1 MSHRDFFLR
10 YMICHHFVGRRPLSP
25 YTYQISRVSPAE
37 GRVTALPTNLN
48 LLLLEDSPAD
58 AELMIEALREAGFDP
73 TFRRVDSR
81 DAYLRELDQPPD
93 FILSDFSMPQFTAQ
107 DALQLMKE
115 RGLDLPFIIV
125 SGCMGE
131 DMAVE
136 CMKAG
141 AADYL
146 LKDRLGRLGHA
157 VTQALERKQLIEEK
171 RQAEQRLFLETFH
184 DSLTGLPNRALFLD
198 RLDRVL
204 VQNRRQPSHLFA
216 VLHLNLDGFKV
227 VHSSLGPSA
236 ADRLL
241 IEVSQRILRRVR
253 SADTVARM
261 EGDEFTFLLDNLK
274 AIGNAT
280 RVADRLQQEFS
291 TPFTLGGREVF
302 LTAGMGIACGHA
314 GYENGEQVLRDA
326 TTAMLQAK
334 AIGRAGFVIF
344 DKAMH
349 QQAMARLK
357 LEGDLR
363 QAVERSEFRL
373 AYQPI
378 VALQGGRI
386 AGFESLLRWQHP
398 EYGLTR
404 PDSFLEI
411 ATELGLMERIGEWSL
426 REACRQLKTWQGE
439 FPRIRPLTVSVNFS
453 IQHFAQGE
461 LARLIES
468 VLADSGID
476 AASLK
481 IEITES
487 DMMQNPEA
495 VTSVLK
501 HIKAQQIDACLD
513 DFGTGYSSLSH
524 LQQLPI
530 KFLKID
536 QSFVRRLG
544 ADDDA
549 LAIVKTI
556 IGLAH
561 QLGRQVIAEGV
572 ETAEHLAILRS
583 LGCEYGQGYFFAK
596 PLPCEEISSLLASGR
611 RW

>member
-1 MSHRDFFLR
+1 MST
-10 YMICHHFVGRRPLSP
+10 S
-25 YTYQISRVSPAE
+25 
-37 GRVTALPTNLN
+37 LN

-58 AELMIEALREAGFDP
+58 AELMIEVLRESGFDP
-73 TFRRVDSR
+73 TFRRVESK

-93 FILSDFSMPQFTAQ
+93 FILSDYSMPQFTAR

-125 SGCMGE
+125 SGCIGE
-131 DMAVE
+131 EMAVE

-171 RQAEQRLFLETFH
+171 RQAEQKLFLETFH
-184 DSLTGLPNRALFLD
+184 DSLTGLPNRALFMD
-198 RLDRVL
+198 RLERVFL
-204 VQNRRQPSHLFA
+204 QSRRQPGHVFA
-216 VLHLNLDGFKV
+216 LLHVNLDGFKM
-227 VHSSLGPSA
+227 VHSGLGPSQ

-261 EGDEFTFLLDNLK
+261 EGDAFTLLIDNLK
-274 AIGNAT
+274 AVDNAT
-280 RVADRLQQEFS
+280 RVADRIQQEFATS
-291 TPFTLGGREVF
+291 FVAEEGEIF
-302 LTAGMGIACGHA
+302 LTPCIGIACSHA
-314 GYENGEQVLRDA
+314 GYESGEHLLRDA
-326 TTAMLQAK
+326 TAAMLQAK
-334 AIGRAGFVIF
+334 ASGRAGFVIF

-357 LEGDLR
+357 IEGDLR
-363 QAVERSEFRL
+363 QALDRKEFRL

-378 VALQGGRI
+378 VDLNDGRVT
-386 AGFESLLRWQHP
+386 GFESLLRWQHP
-398 EYGLTR
+398 ESGLTS
-404 PDSFLEI
+404 PDAFLSI
-411 ATELGLMERIGEWSL
+411 AMELGLMKSIGEWTL
-426 REACRQLKTWQGE
+426 VEACRQLKVWQE
-439 FPRIRPLTVSVNFS
+439 QFPRVRPLTVSVNFS
-453 IQHFAQGE
+453 IAQFAQDHLTPVIQKALE
-461 LARLIES
+461 R
-468 VLADSGID
+468 SGID
-476 AASLK
+476 SSSLK
-481 IEITES
+481 LEITES
-487 DMMQNPEA
+487 EMMKNPEA
-495 VTSVLK
+495 AIKVLDE
-501 HIKAQQIDACLD
+501 IKAQEIDTCLD

-524 LQQLPI
+524 LQQLAI
-530 KFLKID
+530 RFLKID

-544 ADDDA
+544 TEDDA

-556 IGLAH
+556 ITLAH

-572 ETAEHLAILRS
+572 ETAEHLVILRS

-596 PLPCEEISSLLASGR
+596 PLAPEEVDTLLASGR

>member
-1 MSHRDFFLR
+1 M
-10 YMICHHFVGRRPLSP
+10 
-25 YTYQISRVSPAE
+25 
-37 GRVTALPTNLN
+37 PTSLN

-58 AELMIEALREAGFDP
+58 AELIIEMLREAGFEL
-73 TFRRVDSR
+73 TFRRVDSK

-93 FILSDFSMPQFTAQ
+93 FILSDFSMPQFTAP

-141 AADYL
+141 ATDYL
-146 LKDRLGRLGHA
+146 LKDRLTRLGHA
-157 VTQALERKQLIEEK
+157 VTQALERKRLIEEK

-198 RLDRVL
+198 RLDRVF
-204 VQNRRQPSHLFA
+204 QQSRRQPAHLFA
-216 VLHLNLDGFKV
+216 VLHLNLDGLRV
-227 VHSSLGPSA
+227 VHSSLGHSA
-236 ADRLL
+236 ADCLL
-241 IEVSQRILRRVR
+241 IEVSQRMLRRVR
-253 SADTVARM
+253 TVDTVARM
-261 EGDEFTFLLDNLK
+261 EGDEFALLLDNLK
-274 AIGNAT
+274 AVGNAT
-280 RVADRLQQEFS
+280 RVADRLQQEFA
-291 TPFTLGGREVF
+291 TPFTVEGREIF
-302 LTAGMGIACGHA
+302 LTASMGIACGHA
-314 GYENGEQVLRDA
+314 GYENAEHPLRDA
-326 TTAMLQAK
+326 TTAMHQAK

-363 QAVERSEFRL
+363 QALERREFRL
-373 AYQPI
+373 MYQPI
-378 VALQGGRI
+378 VALQNGRVG
-386 AGFESLLRWQHP
+386 GFESLLRWQRP
-398 EYGLTR
+398 EHGLTR

-411 ATELGLMERIGEWSL
+411 ATELGLMKRIGEWGL
-426 REACRQLKTWQGE
+426 REACRQLKIWHVE

-453 IQHFAQGE
+453 VQHFAQDD
-461 LARLIES
+461 LTRLIKDT
-468 VLADSGID
+468 LADSGID

-487 DMMQNPEA
+487 EMMQNPEA
-495 VTSVLK
+495 VKGVLK
-501 HIKAQQIDACLD
+501 QITDQRIDTCLD

-536 QSFVRRLG
+536 QSFVKRLG

-556 IGLAH
+556 IALAH

>member
-1 MSHRDFFLR
+1 MST
-10 YMICHHFVGRRPLSP
+10 S
-25 YTYQISRVSPAE
+25 
-37 GRVTALPTNLN
+37 LN

-58 AELMIEALREAGFDP
+58 AELMIEVLRESGFDP
-73 TFRRVDSR
+73 TFRRVESK

-93 FILSDFSMPQFTAQ
+93 FILSDYSMPQFTAR
-107 DALQLMKE
+107 DALRLMKE

-131 DMAVE
+131 EMAVE

-157 VTQALERKQLIEEK
+157 VMQALERKQLIEEK

-184 DSLTGLPNRALFLD
+184 DSLTGLPNRALFMD
-198 RLDRVL
+198 RLERVFL
-204 VQNRRQPSHLFA
+204 QSRRQPGQMFA
-216 VLHLNLDGFKV
+216 LLHVNLDGFKM
-227 VHSSLGPSA
+227 VHSGLGPSP

-261 EGDEFTFLLDNLK
+261 EGDAFTLLIDNLK

-280 RVADRLQQEFS
+280 RVADRIQQEFATS
-291 TPFTLGGREVF
+291 FVTEEGEIF
-302 LTAGMGIACGHA
+302 LTPCIGIACSHA
-314 GYENGEQVLRDA
+314 GYESGEHLLRDA
-326 TTAMLQAK
+326 TAAMLQAK
-334 AIGRAGFVIF
+334 ASGRAGFVIF
-344 DKAMH
+344 DKTMH

-357 LEGDLR
+357 IEGDLR
-363 QAVERSEFRL
+363 QALDRKEFRL

-378 VALQGGRI
+378 VDLNEGRVT
-386 AGFESLLRWQHP
+386 GFESLLRWQHP
-398 EYGLTR
+398 ESGLTS
-404 PDSFLEI
+404 PDAFLSI
-411 ATELGLMERIGEWSL
+411 AMELGLMKSIGEWTL
-426 REACRQLKTWQGE
+426 VEACRQLKVWQE
-439 FPRIRPLTVSVNFS
+439 QFPRVRPLTVSVNFS
-453 IQHFAQGE
+453 IGQFAQDD
-461 LARLIES
+461 LTHLIQK
-468 VLADSGID
+468 VLERSGID
-476 AASLK
+476 PSSVKL
-481 IEITES
+481 EITES
-487 DMMQNPEA
+487 EMMKNPEA
-495 VTSVLK
+495 AIKVLDE
-501 HIKAQQIDACLD
+501 IKAQKIDTCLD

-524 LQQLPI
+524 LQQLAI
-530 KFLKID
+530 RFLKID

-544 ADDDA
+544 TEDDA

-556 IGLAH
+556 ITLAH

-572 ETAEHLAILRS
+572 ETAEHLVILRS

-596 PLPCEEISSLLASGR
+596 PLAPEEVDTLLASGR

>member
-1 MSHRDFFLR
+1 MST
-10 YMICHHFVGRRPLSP
+10 S
-25 YTYQISRVSPAE
+25 
-37 GRVTALPTNLN
+37 LN

-58 AELMIEALREAGFDP
+58 AELMIEVLRESGFDP
-73 TFRRVDSR
+73 TFRRVESK
-81 DAYLRELDQPPD
+81 DAYLRELEQPPD
-93 FILSDFSMPQFTAQ
+93 FILSDYSMPQFTAR

-125 SGCMGE
+125 SGCIGE
-131 DMAVE
+131 EMAVE

-171 RQAEQRLFLETFH
+171 RQAEQKLFLETFH
-184 DSLTGLPNRALFLD
+184 DSLTGLPNRALFMD
-198 RLDRVL
+198 RLERVFL
-204 VQNRRQPSHLFA
+204 QSRRQPGHVFA
-216 VLHLNLDGFKV
+216 LLHVNLDGFKM
-227 VHSSLGPSA
+227 VHSGLGPSP

-261 EGDEFTFLLDNLK
+261 EGDAFTLLIDNLK
-274 AIGNAT
+274 AVGNAT
-280 RVADRLQQEFS
+280 RVADRIQQEFATS
-291 TPFTLGGREVF
+291 FVTEEGEIF
-302 LTAGMGIACGHA
+302 LTPCIGIACSHA
-314 GYENGEQVLRDA
+314 GYESGEHLLRDA
-326 TTAMLQAK
+326 TAAMLQAK
-334 AIGRAGFVIF
+334 ASGRAGFVIF

-357 LEGDLR
+357 IEGDLR
-363 QAVERSEFRL
+363 QALDRKEFRL

-378 VALQGGRI
+378 VDLNEGRVT
-386 AGFESLLRWQHP
+386 GFESLLRWQHP

-404 PDSFLEI
+404 PDAFLSI
-411 ATELGLMERIGEWSL
+411 AMELGLMKNIGEWTL
-426 REACRQLKTWQGE
+426 VEACRQLKVWQE
-439 FPRIRPLTVSVNFS
+439 QFPRVRPLTVSVNFS
-453 IQHFAQGE
+453 IEQFAQDHLTHVIGK
-461 LARLIES
+461 
-468 VLADSGID
+468 VLERSGID
-476 AASLK
+476 PSSLK

-487 DMMQNPEA
+487 EMMKNPEA
-495 VTSVLK
+495 AIKVLAE
-501 HIKAQQIDACLD
+501 IKGQEIDTCLD

-524 LQQLPI
+524 LQQLAI
-530 KFLKID
+530 RFLKID

-544 ADDDA
+544 TEDDA

-556 IGLAH
+556 ITLAH
-561 QLGRQVIAEGV
+561 QLGRQVIAEGI
-572 ETAEHLAILRS
+572 ETAEHLVILRS

-596 PLPCEEISSLLASGR
+596 PLAPEEVDTLLASGR

>member
-1 MSHRDFFLR
+1 MSTS
-10 YMICHHFVGRRPLSP
+10 V
-25 YTYQISRVSPAE
+25 
-37 GRVTALPTNLN
+37 N

-58 AELMIEALREAGFDP
+58 AELMIEALRESGFDP
-73 TFRRVDSR
+73 TFRRVDSK
-81 DAYLRELDQPPD
+81 DAYLHELDQPPD
-93 FILSDFSMPQFTAQ
+93 FILSDYSMPQFTAQ
-107 DALQLMKE
+107 DALKLMKE

-125 SGCMGE
+125 SGCIGE

-157 VTQALERKQLIEEK
+157 VGQALERKRLVEEK

-184 DSLTGLPNRALFLD
+184 DSVTGLPNRALFMD
-198 RLDRVL
+198 RLERVFL
-204 VQNRRQPSHLFA
+204 QSRRQPGLVFA
-216 VLHLNLDGFKV
+216 ILNVNLDGFKM
-227 VHSSLGPSA
+227 VHSGLGPSS

-261 EGDEFTFLLDNLK
+261 DGDAFTLLIDNLK
-274 AIGNAT
+274 AVGNAT
-280 RVADRLQQEFS
+280 RVADRLQERFS
-291 TPFTLGGREVF
+291 TPFVLEQGEVF
-302 LTAGMGIACGHA
+302 LTPYIGITCSHA
-314 GYENGEQVLRDA
+314 GYENGEHLLRDA
-326 TTAMLQAK
+326 TTAMLQAR

-357 LEGDLR
+357 IEGDLR
-363 QAVERSEFRL
+363 QALDRKEFRL

-378 VALQGGRI
+378 IDLAEGRV

-398 EYGLTR
+398 ENGLMK
-404 PDSFLEI
+404 PDGFLEI
-411 ATELGLMERIGEWSL
+411 ATELGLMKSIGEWTI
-426 REACRQLKTWQGE
+426 REACRQLKTWQDQ
-439 FPRIRPLTVSVNFS
+439 FPRIRPMTVSVNCS
-453 IQHFAQGE
+453 IQHFAQDH
-461 LARLIES
+461 LALIKTITEHTG
-468 VLADSGID
+468 LD
-476 AASLK
+476 ASSLK

-487 DMMQNPEA
+487 EMMKSPEA
-495 VTSVLK
+495 VSKVLADM
-501 HIKAQQIDACLD
+501 KAQQIDTCLD

-524 LQQLPI
+524 LQQLAI
-530 KFLKID
+530 RFLKID

-544 ADDDA
+544 TEDDA

-556 IGLAH
+556 IALAH

-572 ETAEHLAILRS
+572 ETAEHLVILRS

-596 PLPCEEISSLLASGR
+596 PLVPEEITTLLASSR

>member
-1 MSHRDFFLR
+1 MST
-10 YMICHHFVGRRPLSP
+10 S
-25 YTYQISRVSPAE
+25 
-37 GRVTALPTNLN
+37 LN

-58 AELMIEALREAGFDP
+58 AELMIEVLRESGFDP
-73 TFRRVDSR
+73 TFRRVESK

-93 FILSDFSMPQFTAQ
+93 FILSDYSMPQFTAR
-107 DALQLMKE
+107 DALRLMKE

-131 DMAVE
+131 EMAVE

-157 VTQALERKQLIEEK
+157 VAQALERKQLIEEK

-184 DSLTGLPNRALFLD
+184 DSLTGLPNRALFMD
-198 RLDRVL
+198 RLERVFL
-204 VQNRRQPSHLFA
+204 QSRRQPGQMFA
-216 VLHLNLDGFKV
+216 LLHVNLDGFKM
-227 VHSSLGPSA
+227 VHSGLGPSP

-261 EGDEFTFLLDNLK
+261 EGDAFTLLIDNLK

-280 RVADRLQQEFS
+280 RVADRIQQEFATS
-291 TPFTLGGREVF
+291 FVTEEGEIF
-302 LTAGMGIACGHA
+302 LTPCIGIACSHP
-314 GYENGEQVLRDA
+314 GYESGEHLLRDA
-326 TTAMLQAK
+326 TAAMLQAK
-334 AIGRAGFVIF
+334 ASGRAGFVIF
-344 DKAMH
+344 DKTMH

-357 LEGDLR
+357 IEGDLR
-363 QAVERSEFRL
+363 QALDRKEFRL

-378 VALQGGRI
+378 VDLNEGRVT
-386 AGFESLLRWQHP
+386 GFESLLRWQHP
-398 EYGLTR
+398 ESGLTS
-404 PDSFLEI
+404 PDAFLSI
-411 ATELGLMERIGEWSL
+411 AMELGLMKSIGEWTL
-426 REACRQLKTWQGE
+426 VEACRQLKVWQE
-439 FPRIRPLTVSVNFS
+439 QFPRVRPLTVSVNFS
-453 IQHFAQGE
+453 IGQFAQDH
-461 LARLIES
+461 LTHVIRQ
-468 VLADSGID
+468 VLERSGID
-476 AASLK
+476 PSSVKL
-481 IEITES
+481 EITES
-487 DMMQNPEA
+487 EMMKNPEA
-495 VTSVLK
+495 AIKVLEE
-501 HIKAQQIDACLD
+501 IKAQKIDTCLD

-524 LQQLPI
+524 LQQLAI
-530 KFLKID
+530 RFLKID

-544 ADDDA
+544 TEDDA

-556 IGLAH
+556 ITLAH

-596 PLPCEEISSLLASGR
+596 PLAPEEVDTLLASGR

>member
-1 MSHRDFFLR
+1 M
-10 YMICHHFVGRRPLSP
+10 
-25 YTYQISRVSPAE
+25 
-37 GRVTALPTNLN
+37 PTSLN
-48 LLLLEDSPAD
+48 LLVVEDSPAD

-73 TFRRVDSR
+73 NYRLVDTKE
-81 DAYLRELDQPPD
+81 AYLHELTHPPD

-107 DALQLMKE
+107 DALRLMKE
-115 RGLDLPFIIV
+115 QGLDLPFIIV

-146 LKDRLGRLGHA
+146 LKDRLARLGHA
-157 VTQALERKQLIEEK
+157 VTQALERKKLIEEK

-198 RLDRVL
+198 RLERVFL
-204 VQNRRQPSHLFA
+204 QSRRQSAHLFA
-216 VLHLNLDGFKV
+216 LLHINLDGFKM
-227 VHSSLGPSA
+227 VHSSLGPSSS
-236 ADRLL
+236 DRLL

-261 EGDEFTFLLDNLK
+261 EGDAFTLLLDNLK
-274 AIGNAT
+274 AVGNAT
-280 RVADRLQQEFS
+280 RVADRLHQEFA
-291 TPFTLGGREVF
+291 TPFTLDGQDVF
-302 LTAGMGIACGHA
+302 LTASIGIACSHA
-314 GYENGEQVLRDA
+314 GYESGEQLLRDA
-326 TTAMLQAK
+326 TTAMFQAK
-334 AIGRAGFVIF
+334 ALGRAGFVIF

-363 QAVERSEFRL
+363 QALERKEFRL
-373 AYQPI
+373 MYQPI
-378 VALQGGRI
+378 VDLKEGRI
-386 AGFESLLRWQHP
+386 RGFESLLRWEHP

-404 PDSFLEI
+404 PDAFLDI
-411 ATELGLMERIGEWSL
+411 ATELGLMKSIGEWTL
-426 REACRQLKTWQGE
+426 TEACRQLKLWEDQ
-439 FPRIRPLTVSVNFS
+439 FPRLRPLTMSVNFS
-453 IQHFAQGE
+453 IQHFAQN
-461 LARLIES
+461 LAHLIRD
-468 VLADSGID
+468 VVCRSGIEPS
-476 AASLK
+476 SLK

-487 DMMQNPEA
+487 EMMQHPEA
-495 VTSVLK
+495 VNGVLTE
-501 HIKAQQIDACLD
+501 IKAQHVDTCLD

-556 IGLAH
+556 IALAH
-561 QLGRQVIAEGV
+561 QLGKHVIAEGV

-583 LGCEYGQGYFFAK
+583 LGCEYGQGYYFAK
-596 PLPCEEISSLLASGR
+596 PLPPEEVSPFLTSAR

>member
-1 MSHRDFFLR
+1 MST
-10 YMICHHFVGRRPLSP
+10 S
-25 YTYQISRVSPAE
+25 
-37 GRVTALPTNLN
+37 LN

-58 AELMIEALREAGFDP
+58 AELMIEVLRESGFDP
-73 TFRRVDSR
+73 TFRRVESK

-93 FILSDFSMPQFTAQ
+93 FILSDYSMPQFTAR

-131 DMAVE
+131 EMAVE

-157 VTQALERKQLIEEK
+157 VMQALERKQLIEEK

-184 DSLTGLPNRALFLD
+184 DSLTGLPNRALFMD
-198 RLDRVL
+198 RLERVFL
-204 VQNRRQPSHLFA
+204 QTRRQPGQMFA
-216 VLHLNLDGFKV
+216 LLHVNLDGFKM
-227 VHSSLGPSA
+227 VHSGLGPSP

-261 EGDEFTFLLDNLK
+261 EGDAFTLLIDNLK

-280 RVADRLQQEFS
+280 RVADRIQQEFATS
-291 TPFTLGGREVF
+291 FVTEEGEIF
-302 LTAGMGIACGHA
+302 LTPCIGIACSHA
-314 GYENGEQVLRDA
+314 GYESGEHLLRDA
-326 TTAMLQAK
+326 TAAMLQAK
-334 AIGRAGFVIF
+334 ASGRAGFVIF
-344 DKAMH
+344 DKTMH

-357 LEGDLR
+357 IEGDLR
-363 QAVERSEFRL
+363 QALDRKEFRL
-373 AYQPI
+373 VYQPI
-378 VALQGGRI
+378 VDLNEGRVT
-386 AGFESLLRWQHP
+386 GFESLLRWQHP
-398 EYGLTR
+398 ESGLTS
-404 PDSFLEI
+404 PDAFLSI
-411 ATELGLMERIGEWSL
+411 AMELGLMKSIGEWTL
-426 REACRQLKTWQGE
+426 VEACRQLKVWQE
-439 FPRIRPLTVSVNFS
+439 QFPRVRPLTVSVNFS
-453 IQHFAQGE
+453 IGQFAQDD
-461 LARLIES
+461 LTHLIQKLLER
-468 VLADSGID
+468 SGID
-476 AASLK
+476 PSSVKL
-481 IEITES
+481 EITES
-487 DMMQNPEA
+487 EMMKNPEA
-495 VTSVLK
+495 AIKVLDE
-501 HIKAQQIDACLD
+501 IKAQKIDTCLD

-524 LQQLPI
+524 LQQLAI
-530 KFLKID
+530 RFLKID

-544 ADDDA
+544 TEDDA

-556 IGLAH
+556 ITLAH

-572 ETAEHLAILRS
+572 ETAEHLVILRS

-596 PLPCEEISSLLASGR
+596 PLAPEEVDTLLASGR

>member
-1 MSHRDFFLR
+1 MSTS
-10 YMICHHFVGRRPLSP
+10 V
-25 YTYQISRVSPAE
+25 
-37 GRVTALPTNLN
+37 N

-58 AELMIEALREAGFDP
+58 AELMIEALRESGFDP
-73 TFRRVDSR
+73 TFRRVDSK
-81 DAYLRELDQPPD
+81 DAYLHELDQPPD
-93 FILSDFSMPQFTAQ
+93 FILSDYSMPQFTAQ
-107 DALQLMKE
+107 DALKLMKE

-125 SGCMGE
+125 SGCIGE

-157 VTQALERKQLIEEK
+157 VGQALERKRLVEEK
-171 RQAEQRLFLETFH
+171 RQVEQRLFLETFH
-184 DSLTGLPNRALFLD
+184 DSVTGLPNRALFMD
-198 RLDRVL
+198 RLERVFL
-204 VQNRRQPSHLFA
+204 QSRRQPGLVFA
-216 VLHLNLDGFKV
+216 ILNVNLDGFKM
-227 VHSSLGPSA
+227 VHSGLGPSS

-261 EGDEFTFLLDNLK
+261 EGDAFTLLIDNLK
-274 AIGNAT
+274 AVGNAT
-280 RVADRLQQEFS
+280 RVADRLREEFS
-291 TPFTLGGREVF
+291 TPFVLEQGEVF
-302 LTAGMGIACGHA
+302 LTPYIGITCSHA
-314 GYENGEQVLRDA
+314 GYENGEHLLRDA
-326 TTAMLQAK
+326 TTAMLQAR

-357 LEGDLR
+357 IEGDLR
-363 QAVERSEFRL
+363 QALDRKEFRL

-378 VALQGGRI
+378 IDLAEGRVT
-386 AGFESLLRWQHP
+386 GFESLLRWQHP
-398 EYGLTR
+398 ENGLMK
-404 PDSFLEI
+404 PDGFLEI
-411 ATELGLMERIGEWSL
+411 ATELGLMKSIGEWTI
-426 REACRQLKTWQGE
+426 REACRQLKTWQDQ
-439 FPRIRPLTVSVNFS
+439 FPRIRPMTVSVNCS
-453 IQHFAQGE
+453 VQHFAQDH
-461 LARLIES
+461 LALIKTITEHTG
-468 VLADSGID
+468 LD
-476 AASLK
+476 ASNLK

-487 DMMQNPEA
+487 EMMKSPEA
-495 VTSVLK
+495 VSKVLADM
-501 HIKAQQIDACLD
+501 KAQQIDTCLD

-524 LQQLPI
+524 LQQLAI
-530 KFLKID
+530 RFLKID

-544 ADDDA
+544 TEDDA

-556 IGLAH
+556 IALAH

-572 ETAEHLAILRS
+572 ETAEHLVILRS

-596 PLPCEEISSLLASGR
+596 PLVPEEITTLLASNR

>member
-1 MSHRDFFLR
+1 MTTS
-10 YMICHHFVGRRPLSP
+10 
-25 YTYQISRVSPAE
+25 
-37 GRVTALPTNLN
+37 LN
-48 LLLLEDSPAD
+48 LLVLEDSPAD
-58 AELMIEALREAGFDP
+58 AELMIETLREAGFDP
-73 TFRRVDSR
+73 NYRLVDSKE
-81 DAYLRELDQPPD
+81 AYLRELTQPPD

-107 DALQLMKE
+107 DALRLMKQQ
-115 RGLDLPFIIV
+115 GLDLPFIIV

-146 LKDRLGRLGHA
+146 LKDRLARLGHA
-157 VTQALERKQLIEEK
+157 VTQALERKKLIEEK

-198 RLDRVL
+198 RLERVFL
-204 VQNRRQPSHLFA
+204 QSRRQPAHLFA
-216 VLHLNLDGFKV
+216 LLHINLDGFKM
-227 VHSSLGPSA
+227 VHSSLGPSSS
-236 ADRLL
+236 DRIL

-261 EGDEFTFLLDNLK
+261 EGDAFTLLLDNLK
-274 AIGNAT
+274 AVGNAT
-280 RVADRLQQEFS
+280 RVADRLQQEFA
-291 TPFTLGGREVF
+291 TPFTVDGRDVF
-302 LTAGMGIACGHA
+302 LTACIGIACSHA
-314 GYENGEQVLRDA
+314 GYENGEHLLRDA
-326 TTAMLQAK
+326 TTAMFQAK
-334 AIGRAGFVIF
+334 ALGRAGFVIF

-357 LEGDLR
+357 LESDLR
-363 QAVERSEFRL
+363 QALERKEFRL
-373 AYQPI
+373 MYQPI
-378 VALQGGRI
+378 VDLKEGRI
-386 AGFESLLRWQHP
+386 RGFESLLRWEHP

-404 PDSFLEI
+404 PDAFLDI
-411 ATELGLMERIGEWSL
+411 ATELGLMKNIGEWTL
-426 REACRQLKTWQGE
+426 MEACRQLKMWEDQ
-439 FPRIRPLTVSVNFS
+439 FPRLRPLTVSVNFS
-453 IQHFAQGE
+453 IQHFAQN
-461 LARLIES
+461 LAQLIHE
-468 VLADSGID
+468 VICRSGID
-476 AASLK
+476 ASSLK

-487 DMMQNPEA
+487 EMMQHPEA
-495 VTSVLK
+495 VNGVLTE
-501 HIKAQQIDACLD
+501 IKAQHVDTCLD

-556 IGLAH
+556 IALAH
-561 QLGRQVIAEGV
+561 QLGKHVIAEGV
-572 ETAEHLAILRS
+572 ETPEHLAILRS
-583 LGCEYGQGYFFAK
+583 LGCEYGQGYYFAK
-596 PLPCEEISSLLASGR
+596 PLPPEEVSPFLASAR

>member
-1 MSHRDFFLR
+1 MST
-10 YMICHHFVGRRPLSP
+10 S
-25 YTYQISRVSPAE
+25 
-37 GRVTALPTNLN
+37 LN

-58 AELMIEALREAGFDP
+58 AELMIEVLRESGFDP
-73 TFRRVDSR
+73 TFRRVESK

-93 FILSDFSMPQFTAQ
+93 FILSDYSMPQFTAR

-125 SGCMGE
+125 SGCIGE
-131 DMAVE
+131 EMAVE

-171 RQAEQRLFLETFH
+171 RQAEQKLFLETFH
-184 DSLTGLPNRALFLD
+184 DSLTGLPNRALFMD
-198 RLDRVL
+198 RLERVFL
-204 VQNRRQPSHLFA
+204 QSRRQPGHVFA
-216 VLHLNLDGFKV
+216 LLHVNLDGFKM
-227 VHSSLGPSA
+227 VHSGLGPSQ

-261 EGDEFTFLLDNLK
+261 EGDAFTLLIDNLK
-274 AIGNAT
+274 AVGNAT
-280 RVADRLQQEFS
+280 RVADRIQQEFATS
-291 TPFTLGGREVF
+291 FVAEEGEIF
-302 LTAGMGIACGHA
+302 LTPCIGIACSHA
-314 GYENGEQVLRDA
+314 GYESGEHLLRDA
-326 TTAMLQAK
+326 TAAMLQAK
-334 AIGRAGFVIF
+334 ASGRAGFVIF

-357 LEGDLR
+357 IEGDLR
-363 QAVERSEFRL
+363 QALDRKEFRL

-378 VALQGGRI
+378 VDLNDGRVT
-386 AGFESLLRWQHP
+386 GFESLLRWQHP
-398 EYGLTR
+398 ESGLTS
-404 PDSFLEI
+404 PDAFLSI
-411 ATELGLMERIGEWSL
+411 AMELGLMKSIGEWTL
-426 REACRQLKTWQGE
+426 VEACRQLKVWQE
-439 FPRIRPLTVSVNFS
+439 QFPRVRPLTVSVNFS
-453 IQHFAQGE
+453 IGHFAQDH
-461 LARLIES
+461 LTHVIQK
-468 VLADSGID
+468 VLERSGID
-476 AASLK
+476 PSSLK
-481 IEITES
+481 LEITES
-487 DMMQNPEA
+487 EMMKNPEA
-495 VTSVLK
+495 AIKVLDE
-501 HIKAQQIDACLD
+501 IKAQEIDTCLD

-524 LQQLPI
+524 LQQLAI
-530 KFLKID
+530 RFLKID

-544 ADDDA
+544 TEDDA

-556 IGLAH
+556 ITLAH

-572 ETAEHLAILRS
+572 ETAEHLVILRS

-596 PLPCEEISSLLASGR
+596 PLAPEEVDTLLASGR

>member
-1 MSHRDFFLR
+1 MST
-10 YMICHHFVGRRPLSP
+10 S
-25 YTYQISRVSPAE
+25 
-37 GRVTALPTNLN
+37 LN

-58 AELMIEALREAGFDP
+58 AELMIEVLRESGFDP
-73 TFRRVDSR
+73 TFRRVESK

-93 FILSDFSMPQFTAQ
+93 FILSDYSMPQFTAR
-107 DALQLMKE
+107 DALRLMKE

-131 DMAVE
+131 EMAVE

-157 VTQALERKQLIEEK
+157 VMQALERKQLIEEK

-184 DSLTGLPNRALFLD
+184 DSLTGLPNRALFMD
-198 RLDRVL
+198 RLERVFL
-204 VQNRRQPSHLFA
+204 QSRRQPGQMFA
-216 VLHLNLDGFKV
+216 LLHVNLDGFKM
-227 VHSSLGPSA
+227 VHSGLGPSP

-261 EGDEFTFLLDNLK
+261 EGDAFTLLIDNLK

-280 RVADRLQQEFS
+280 RVADRIQQEFATS
-291 TPFTLGGREVF
+291 FVTEEGEIF
-302 LTAGMGIACGHA
+302 LTPCIGIACSHA
-314 GYENGEQVLRDA
+314 GYESGEHLLRDA
-326 TTAMLQAK
+326 TAAMLQAK
-334 AIGRAGFVIF
+334 ASGRAGFVIF
-344 DKAMH
+344 DKTMH

-357 LEGDLR
+357 IEGDLR
-363 QAVERSEFRL
+363 QALDRKEFRL

-378 VALQGGRI
+378 VDLNEGRVT
-386 AGFESLLRWQHP
+386 GFESLLRWQHP
-398 EYGLTR
+398 ESGLTS
-404 PDSFLEI
+404 PDAFLSI
-411 ATELGLMERIGEWSL
+411 AMELGLMKSIGEWTL
-426 REACRQLKTWQGE
+426 VEACRQLKVWQE
-439 FPRIRPLTVSVNFS
+439 QFPRVRPLTVSVNFS
-453 IQHFAQGE
+453 IGQFAQDD
-461 LARLIES
+461 LTHLIQK
-468 VLADSGID
+468 VLERSGID
-476 AASLK
+476 PSSVKL
-481 IEITES
+481 EITES
-487 DMMQNPEA
+487 EMMKNPEA
-495 VTSVLK
+495 AIKVLDE
-501 HIKAQQIDACLD
+501 IKAQKIDTCLD

-524 LQQLPI
+524 LQQLAI
-530 KFLKID
+530 RFLKID

-544 ADDDA
+544 TEDDA

-556 IGLAH
+556 ITLAH

-572 ETAEHLAILRS
+572 ETAEHLVILRS

-596 PLPCEEISSLLASGR
+596 PLAPEEVDTLLTSGR

>member
-1 MSHRDFFLR
+1 MSTS
-10 YMICHHFVGRRPLSP
+10 V
-25 YTYQISRVSPAE
+25 
-37 GRVTALPTNLN
+37 N

-58 AELMIEALREAGFDP
+58 AELMIEALRESGFDP
-73 TFRRVDSR
+73 TFRRVDSK
-81 DAYLRELDQPPD
+81 DAYLHELDQPPD
-93 FILSDFSMPQFTAQ
+93 FILSDYSMPQFTAQ
-107 DALQLMKE
+107 DALKLMKE

-125 SGCMGE
+125 SGCIGE

-157 VTQALERKQLIEEK
+157 VGQALERKRLVEEK

-184 DSLTGLPNRALFLD
+184 DSVTGLPNRALFMD
-198 RLDRVL
+198 RLERVFL
-204 VQNRRQPSHLFA
+204 QSRRQPGLVFA
-216 VLHLNLDGFKV
+216 ILNVNLDGFKM
-227 VHSSLGPSA
+227 VHSGLGPSS

-261 EGDEFTFLLDNLK
+261 DGDAFTLLIDNLK
-274 AIGNAT
+274 AVGNAT
-280 RVADRLQQEFS
+280 RVADRLQEEFS
-291 TPFTLGGREVF
+291 TPFVLEQGEVF
-302 LTAGMGIACGHA
+302 LTPYIGITCSHA
-314 GYENGEQVLRDA
+314 GYENGEHLLRDA
-326 TTAMLQAK
+326 TTAMLQAR

-357 LEGDLR
+357 IEGDLR
-363 QAVERSEFRL
+363 QALDRKEFRL

-378 VALQGGRI
+378 IDLAEGRV

-398 EYGLTR
+398 ENGLMK
-404 PDSFLEI
+404 PDGFLEI
-411 ATELGLMERIGEWSL
+411 ATELGLMKSIGEWTI
-426 REACRQLKTWQGE
+426 REACRQLKTWQDQ
-439 FPRIRPLTVSVNFS
+439 FPRIRPMTVSVNCS
-453 IQHFAQGE
+453 IQHFAQDH
-461 LARLIES
+461 LALIKTITEHTG
-468 VLADSGID
+468 LD
-476 AASLK
+476 ASSLK

-487 DMMQNPEA
+487 EMMKSPEA
-495 VTSVLK
+495 VSKVLADM
-501 HIKAQQIDACLD
+501 KAQQIDTCLD

-524 LQQLPI
+524 LQQLAI
-530 KFLKID
+530 RFLKID

-544 ADDDA
+544 TEDDA

-556 IGLAH
+556 IALAH

-572 ETAEHLAILRS
+572 ETAEHLVILRS

-596 PLPCEEISSLLASGR
+596 PLVPEEITTLLASSR

>member
-1 MSHRDFFLR
+1 MSTS
-10 YMICHHFVGRRPLSP
+10 V
-25 YTYQISRVSPAE
+25 
-37 GRVTALPTNLN
+37 N

-58 AELMIEALREAGFDP
+58 AELMIEALRESGFDP
-73 TFRRVDSR
+73 SVRRVETK

-93 FILSDFSMPQFTAQ
+93 FILSDYSMPQFTAQ

-125 SGCMGE
+125 SGCIGE

-157 VTQALERKQLIEEK
+157 VTQALERKRLIEEK

-184 DSLTGLPNRALFLD
+184 DSLTGLPNRALFMD
-198 RLDRVL
+198 RLERVFL
-204 VQNRRQPSHLFA
+204 QSRRQPGHLFA
-216 VLHLNLDGFKV
+216 LLHMDLNGFNM
-227 VHSSLGPSA
+227 VHSGLGPSP

-253 SADTVARM
+253 SVDTVARM
-261 EGDEFTFLLDNLK
+261 EGDAFTLLIDNLK
-274 AIGNAT
+274 AVGNAT
-280 RVADRLQQEFS
+280 RVADRLQHEFAK
-291 TPFTLGGREVF
+291 PFAHEHGEVF
-302 LTAGMGIACGHA
+302 LTPYIGIACSHA
-314 GYENGEQVLRDA
+314 GYDSGEHLLRDA
-326 TTAMLQAK
+326 TAAMLQAK
-334 AIGRAGFVIF
+334 AAGRPGFVIF
-344 DKAMH
+344 DKTMH

-363 QAVERSEFRL
+363 QALDRKEFRL
-373 AYQPI
+373 VYQPI
-378 VALQGGRI
+378 VDLMDGRI
-386 AGFESLLRWQHP
+386 TGFESLLRWQHP
-398 EYGLTR
+398 DYGLTG
-404 PDSFLEI
+404 PDAFLET
-411 ATELGLMERIGEWSL
+411 ARELGLMKSIGEWTL
-426 REACRQLKTWQGE
+426 GEACRQLKLWHAR
-439 FPRIRPLTVSVNFS
+439 FHRVRPLTVSVNFS
-453 IQHFAQGE
+453 VEHFAQNHVAE
-461 LARLIES
+461 LIEK
-468 VLADSGID
+468 VIARTGID
-476 AASLK
+476 ASSLK
-481 IEITES
+481 IEMTES
-487 DMMQNPEA
+487 EMMKNPD
-495 VTSVLK
+495 VVRTVL
-501 HIKAQQIDACLD
+501 AQINAQRIDTCLD

-530 KFLKID
+530 RFLKID

-544 ADDDA
+544 TEDDA

-572 ETAEHLAILRS
+572 ETAEHLVILRS

-596 PLPCEEISSLLASGR
+596 PLVPEEAEALLASAR

>member
-1 MSHRDFFLR
+1 MST
-10 YMICHHFVGRRPLSP
+10 S
-25 YTYQISRVSPAE
+25 
-37 GRVTALPTNLN
+37 LN

-58 AELMIEALREAGFDP
+58 AELMIEVLRESGFDP
-73 TFRRVDSR
+73 TFRRVESK

-93 FILSDFSMPQFTAQ
+93 FILSDYSMPQFTAR

-125 SGCMGE
+125 SGCIGE
-131 DMAVE
+131 EMAVE

-171 RQAEQRLFLETFH
+171 RQAEQKLFLETFH
-184 DSLTGLPNRALFLD
+184 DSLTGLPNRALFMD
-198 RLDRVL
+198 RLERVFL
-204 VQNRRQPSHLFA
+204 QSRRQPGHVFA
-216 VLHLNLDGFKV
+216 LLHVNLDGFKM
-227 VHSSLGPSA
+227 VHSGLGPSQ

-261 EGDEFTFLLDNLK
+261 EGDAFTLLIDNLK
-274 AIGNAT
+274 AVGNAT
-280 RVADRLQQEFS
+280 RVADRIQQEFATS
-291 TPFTLGGREVF
+291 FVAEEGEIF
-302 LTAGMGIACGHA
+302 LTPCIGIACSHA
-314 GYENGEQVLRDA
+314 GYESGEHLLRDA
-326 TTAMLQAK
+326 TAAMLQAK
-334 AIGRAGFVIF
+334 ASGRAGFVIF

-357 LEGDLR
+357 IEGELR
-363 QAVERSEFRL
+363 QALDRKEFRL

-378 VALQGGRI
+378 VDLNDGRVT
-386 AGFESLLRWQHP
+386 GFESLLRWQHP
-398 EYGLTR
+398 ESGLTS
-404 PDSFLEI
+404 PDAFLSI
-411 ATELGLMERIGEWSL
+411 AMELGLMKSIGEWTL
-426 REACRQLKTWQGE
+426 FEACRQLKVWQE
-439 FPRIRPLTVSVNFS
+439 QFPRVRPLTVSVNFS
-453 IQHFAQGE
+453 IEHFAQDHLTHVIQE
-461 LARLIES
+461 
-468 VLADSGID
+468 VLERSGID
-476 AASLK
+476 PSSLK
-481 IEITES
+481 LEITES
-487 DMMQNPEA
+487 EMMKNPEA
-495 VTSVLK
+495 AIKVLDE
-501 HIKAQQIDACLD
+501 IKAQEIDTCLD

-524 LQQLPI
+524 LQQLAI
-530 KFLKID
+530 RFLKID

-544 ADDDA
+544 TEDDA

-556 IGLAH
+556 ITLAH

-572 ETAEHLAILRS
+572 ETAEHLVILRS

-596 PLPCEEISSLLASGR
+596 PLAPEEVDTLLASGR

>member
-1 MSHRDFFLR
+1 MST
-10 YMICHHFVGRRPLSP
+10 S
-25 YTYQISRVSPAE
+25 
-37 GRVTALPTNLN
+37 LN

-58 AELMIEALREAGFDP
+58 AELMIEALRESGFDP
-73 TFRRVDSR
+73 TFRRVESK

-93 FILSDFSMPQFTAQ
+93 FILSDYSMPQFTAR
-107 DALQLMKE
+107 DALRLMKE

-131 DMAVE
+131 EMAVE

-157 VTQALERKQLIEEK
+157 VMQALERKQLIEEK

-184 DSLTGLPNRALFLD
+184 DSLTGLPNRALFMD
-198 RLDRVL
+198 RLERVFL
-204 VQNRRQPSHLFA
+204 QTRRQPGQMFA
-216 VLHLNLDGFKV
+216 LLHVNLDGFKM
-227 VHSSLGPSA
+227 VHSGLGPSP

-261 EGDEFTFLLDNLK
+261 EGDAFTLLIDNLK

-280 RVADRLQQEFS
+280 RVADRIQQEFATS
-291 TPFTLGGREVF
+291 FVTEESEIF
-302 LTAGMGIACGHA
+302 LTPCIGIACSHA
-314 GYENGEQVLRDA
+314 GYESGEHLLRDA
-326 TTAMLQAK
+326 TAAMLQAK
-334 AIGRAGFVIF
+334 ATGRAGFVIF
-344 DKAMH
+344 DKTMH

-357 LEGDLR
+357 IEGDLR
-363 QAVERSEFRL
+363 QALDRKEFRL

-378 VALQGGRI
+378 VDLNEGRVT
-386 AGFESLLRWQHP
+386 GFESLLRWQHP
-398 EYGLTR
+398 ESGLTS
-404 PDSFLEI
+404 PDAFLSI
-411 ATELGLMERIGEWSL
+411 AMELGLMKSIGEWTL
-426 REACRQLKTWQGE
+426 VEACRQLKVWQE
-439 FPRIRPLTVSVNFS
+439 QFPRVRPLTVSVNFS
-453 IQHFAQGE
+453 IGQFAQDHLTHVIRKVLERSGVDPS
-461 LARLIES
+461 S
-468 VLADSGID
+468 VKL
-476 AASLK
+476 
-481 IEITES
+481 EITES
-487 DMMQNPEA
+487 EMMKNPEA
-495 VTSVLK
+495 AIKVLDE
-501 HIKAQQIDACLD
+501 IQAQKIDTCLD

-524 LQQLPI
+524 LQQLAI
-530 KFLKID
+530 RFLKID

-544 ADDDA
+544 TEDDA

-556 IGLAH
+556 ITLAH

-596 PLPCEEISSLLASGR
+596 PLAPEEVDTLLASGR

>member
-1 MSHRDFFLR
+1 MST
-10 YMICHHFVGRRPLSP
+10 S
-25 YTYQISRVSPAE
+25 
-37 GRVTALPTNLN
+37 LN

-58 AELMIEALREAGFDP
+58 AELMTEVLRESGFDP
-73 TFRRVDSR
+73 TFRRVESK

-93 FILSDFSMPQFTAQ
+93 FILSDYSMPQFTAR
-107 DALQLMKE
+107 DALRLMKE

-131 DMAVE
+131 EMAVE

-157 VTQALERKQLIEEK
+157 VMQALERKQLIEEK

-184 DSLTGLPNRALFLD
+184 DSLTGLPNRALFMD
-198 RLDRVL
+198 RLERVFL
-204 VQNRRQPSHLFA
+204 QTRRQPGQMFA
-216 VLHLNLDGFKV
+216 LLHVNLDGFKM
-227 VHSSLGPSA
+227 VHSGLGPSP

-261 EGDEFTFLLDNLK
+261 EGDAFTLLIDNLK

-280 RVADRLQQEFS
+280 RVADRIQQEFATS
-291 TPFTLGGREVF
+291 FVTEEGEIF
-302 LTAGMGIACGHA
+302 LTPCIGIACSHA
-314 GYENGEQVLRDA
+314 GYESGEHLLRDA
-326 TTAMLQAK
+326 TAAMLQAK
-334 AIGRAGFVIF
+334 ASGRAGFVIF
-344 DKAMH
+344 DKTMH

-357 LEGDLR
+357 IEGDLR
-363 QAVERSEFRL
+363 QALDRKEFRL

-378 VALQGGRI
+378 VDLNEGRVT
-386 AGFESLLRWQHP
+386 GFESLLRWQHP
-398 EYGLTR
+398 ESGLTS
-404 PDSFLEI
+404 PDAFLSI
-411 ATELGLMERIGEWSL
+411 AMELGLMKSIGEWTL
-426 REACRQLKTWQGE
+426 VEACRQLKVWQE
-439 FPRIRPLTVSVNFS
+439 QFPRVRPLTVSVNFS
-453 IQHFAQGE
+453 IGQFAQDD
-461 LARLIES
+461 LTHLIQKLLER
-468 VLADSGID
+468 SGID
-476 AASLK
+476 PSSVKL
-481 IEITES
+481 EITES
-487 DMMQNPEA
+487 EMMKNPEA
-495 VTSVLK
+495 AIKVLDE
-501 HIKAQQIDACLD
+501 IKAQKIDTCLD

-524 LQQLPI
+524 LQQLAI
-530 KFLKID
+530 RFLKID

-544 ADDDA
+544 TEDDA

-556 IGLAH
+556 ITLAH

-572 ETAEHLAILRS
+572 ETAEHLVILRS

-596 PLPCEEISSLLASGR
+596 PLAPEEVDTLLASGR

>member
-1 MSHRDFFLR
+1 VTTHRK
-10 YMICHHFVGRRPLSP
+10 S
-25 YTYQISRVSPAE
+25 TS
-37 GRVTALPTNLN
+37 LN

-73 TFRRVDSR
+73 NFRRVETR
-81 DAYLRELDQPPD
+81 DAYLRELDQCPD
-93 FILSDFSMPQFTAQ
+93 FILSDYSMPQFTAQ
-107 DALQLMKE
+107 DALRLMKE

-125 SGCMGE
+125 SGCIGE

-157 VTQALERKQLIEEK
+157 VAQALERKRLIEEK

-198 RLDRVL
+198 RLERVFL
-204 VQNRRQPSHLFA
+204 QSRRQPGHLFA
-216 VLHLNLDGFKV
+216 LLHVNLDGFKM
-227 VHSSLGPSA
+227 VHSGLGPSP

-261 EGDEFTFLLDNLK
+261 EGDTFTLLIDNLK
-274 AIGNAT
+274 AVGNAT

-291 TPFTLGGREVF
+291 AAFPLEQGDVF
-302 LTAGMGIACGHA
+302 LTPHIGIACSHA
-314 GYENGEQVLRDA
+314 GYESGEYLLRDA
-326 TTAMLQAK
+326 TAAMLEAK
-334 AIGRAGFVIF
+334 ASGRAGFVIF

-357 LEGDLR
+357 IEGDLR
-363 QAVERSEFRL
+363 QALERKEFKL

-378 VALQGGRI
+378 VDLTEGRV
-386 AGFESLLRWQHP
+386 AGFEALLRWQHP
-398 EYGLTR
+398 EYGLMR
-404 PDSFLEI
+404 PDAFLNIAMEI
-411 ATELGLMERIGEWSL
+411 GLMKSVGEWSL
-426 REACRQLKTWQGE
+426 GEACRQLRLWQTQ
-439 FPRIRPLTVSVNFS
+439 FPTVRPLTVSVNFS
-453 IQHFAQGE
+453 IEHFAHDD
-461 LARLIES
+461 LRKLIQQ
-468 VLADSGID
+468 VID
-476 AASLK
+476 RTAIEAASLK

-487 DMMQNPEA
+487 EMMKNPEA
-495 VTSVLK
+495 VGQALAS
-501 HIKAQQIDACLD
+501 IKAQQVDTCLD

-524 LQQLPI
+524 LQQLAI
-530 KFLKID
+530 RFLKID

-544 ADDDA
+544 TEDDA

-556 IGLAH
+556 IALAH

-583 LGCEYGQGYFFAK
+583 LGCEYGQGYYFSK
-596 PLPCEEISSLLASGR
+596 PLPPDEAGALLASLR